1 MSSSQVKLKTAEAE
15 AKQRVADEA
24 KAKKSASKNPW
35 QPAAAEVAAVPASEA
50 ADPDKPEKKKAR
62 KETEPEKKARE
73 KKEKEA
79 QEQFCIDPTKMAL
92 FHRTGPAEAAA
103 GSEASGS
110 PEDDARGLWL
120 RYIRIS
126 TSCWT
131 EQEIRRQMDD
141 LRAPDEER
149 EVVREAARSQ
159 AQQLV
164 LDSLHQITVPIWGH
178 PAFAA
183 EFGDVRASTSN

>member
-35 QPAAAEVAAVPASEA
+35 QPTAEAAAEVAAVPASEEA
-50 ADPDKPEKKKAR
+50 GLDKPEKKKAR

-79 QEQFCIDPTKMAL
+79 QEQYCIDPTKMAL
-92 FHRTGPAEAAA
+92 FHRTAPAEAAA
-103 GSEASGS
+103 GPEASGS

-120 RYIRIS
+120 RY
-126 TSCWT
+126 
-131 EQEIRRQMDD
+131 
-141 LRAPDEER
+141 
-149 EVVREAARSQ
+149 
-159 AQQLV
+159 
-164 LDSLHQITVPIWGH
+164 VP
-178 PAFAA
+178 
-183 EFGDVRASTSN
+183 